1 MASAADRQRL
11 VDEVHS
17 EYGELDALVNNAGIA
32 PRRRDDLID
41 ATEES
46 FDEVLQ
52 VNLAGPHFLT
62 QAVARRWLAAEVRPA
77 RPRSVVFVTSISAEY
92 ASTAR
97 GEYCISKAGLS
108 MSRELWAARLAEE
121 DIAVYEVRPGIMRT
135 DMTAAVT
142 AKYDA
147 LIADGLVPQRRWGH
161 GRGRRLRGGVAPVG
175 SVPVLAGHGH
185 RRRRRLPPE
194 APVRER
200 VRQPS
205 PESFPA
211 HATFMLLQ
219 GCGELTRD
227 RGWMSECIEER
238 FGISTAQD
246 HFFAVRREP
255 GTEVRLLTRLRSHH
269 VMCPCLLASTSKWS
283 PSASASPAGTPPD
296 GTWGMLVSRN
306 HAD

>member
-1 MASAADRQRL
+1 MQEQPRTVLVTGGSRGLGRGVAIALAADGFSVAICYRSDEAAARQTLAVCCGKAEERMAAGSPAGQRFTAHRADVASAADRQRL
-11 VDEVHS
+11 LDEVRG

-46 FDEVLQ
+46 FDEVLR

-62 QAVARRWLAAEVRPA
+62 QAVARRWLAADARPA

-92 ASTAR
+92 ASTSR

-147 LIADGLVPQRRWGH
+147 LIAEGLVPQRRWGTAEDV
-161 GRGRRLRGGVAPVG
+161 GAAVASLLSGAFPFSQGTVIDVDGGFRLK
-175 SVPVLAGHGH
+175 
-185 RRRRRLPPE
+185 RL
-194 APVRER
+194 
-200 VRQPS
+200 
-205 PESFPA
+205 
-211 HATFMLLQ
+211 
-219 GCGELTRD
+219 
-227 RGWMSECIEER
+227 
-238 FGISTAQD
+238 
-246 HFFAVRREP
+246 
-255 GTEVRLLTRLRSHH
+255 
-269 VMCPCLLASTSKWS
+269 
-283 PSASASPAGTPPD
+283 
-296 GTWGMLVSRN
+296 
-306 HAD
+306 

>member
-1 MASAADRQRL
+1 MSDQVRTALVTGGSRGLGRGVAIALAADGFSVAICYRSDEAAARETLAVCCRKAEERMEAGSPQGQRFTAHRADVASAADRQRL

-62 QAVARRWLAAEVRPA
+62 QAVARRWLVAEARPA
-77 RPRSVVFVTSISAEY
+77 RTRSVVFVTSISAEY

-121 DIAVYEVRPGIMRT
+121 GISVYEVRPGIMRT

-147 LIADGLVPQRRWGH
+147 LIADGLVPQRRWGT
-161 GRGRRLRGGVAPVG
+161 AEDVG
-175 SVPVLAGHGH
+175 SAVASLLSGAFPFSQGTVIDVDGGF
-185 RRRRRLPPE
+185 RLK
-194 APVRER
+194 
-200 VRQPS
+200 
-205 PESFPA
+205 
-211 HATFMLLQ
+211 
-219 GCGELTRD
+219 
-227 RGWMSECIEER
+227 
-238 FGISTAQD
+238 
-246 HFFAVRREP
+246 
-255 GTEVRLLTRLRSHH
+255 RL
-269 VMCPCLLASTSKWS
+269 
-283 PSASASPAGTPPD
+283 
-296 GTWGMLVSRN
+296 
-306 HAD
+306 